1 MALKVKLL
9 VGAGALLAAGI
20 TVSAGWYAFGGIGA
34 EAQKVRMSKVADGAI
49 VETVS
54 APGVVEPETKVD
66 ISAETSARIM
76 ELPFE
81 EGAEVKKGDVVVR
94 LDDRDLRAR
103 HDAVAARASG
113 DQARL
118 EGELAR
124 LEGPRTTLANAR
136 QTLERQRKLY
146 ETGDVSRQALDDA
159 EARVRDLE
167 ASLAASEKNIGALRN
182 ALTASQADIAR
193 SEQELRRATIISPLN
208 GRLVRLNAEVGELV
222 MVGTMNNAG
231 TVILTVADLT
241 HMNVVAQV
249 AEADIA
255 RVRVGQPVEVHVNAY
270 KGRIFKGEVTEV
282 ALQRTKAATGG
293 GNSLDAGT
301 FEVEIRLAV
310 DGEQIL
316 SGLAANVEVE
326 VGRANGLVVPAQ
338 AIVDRKL
345 TELPE
350 SLATSPHIDT
360 ARRAASVIFKVVDGK
375 AVATVV
381 KVGAGSLTES
391 IVLNG
396 LAAGDTVVTG
406 PYKVLEKLKD
416 GDPVIEDQSAHDDE
430 AKPESGGMKVRMGG
444 SGRRGH

>member
-1 MALKVKLL
+1 MALKVRLL
-9 VGAGALLAAGI
+9 VGTGALLAAGI
-20 TVSAGWYAFGGIGA
+20 TVSAGWYALGGGGA
-34 EAQKVRMSKVADGAI
+34 EPQKVRMSKVADGAI

-76 ELPFE
+76 ELAFE
-81 EGAEVKKGDVVVR
+81 EGAVVQKGDVVVR

-103 HDAVAARASG
+103 HDAVTARASG

-124 LEGPRTTLANAR
+124 LEGPRTTLVNA
-136 QTLERQRKLY
+136 QHTLERQRSLF

-159 EARVRDLE
+159 EARVRDLG

-231 TVILTVADLT
+231 TVILTIADLT

-255 RVRVGQPVEVHVNAY
+255 RVAVGQPVEVHVNAY
-270 KGRIFKGEVTEV
+270 KGRVFKGKVTEV
-282 ALQRTKAATGG
+282 ALQRTRASSSG

-301 FEVEIRLAV
+301 FEVEIALEV

-326 VGRANGLVVPAQ
+326 VGRASGLVVPAQ

-345 TELPE
+345 ADLPE
-350 SLATSPHIDT
+350 SLASSPHIDT
-360 ARRAASVIFKVVDGK
+360 ARRAASVIFKLVDGK

-391 IVLNG
+391 IVLDG
-396 LAAGDTVVTG
+396 LAAGDSLITG

-416 GDPVIEDQSAHDDE
+416 GDPVAEDESAQDE
-430 AKPESGGMKVRMGG
+430 EVKTEGSGVRVRMGG
-444 SGRRGH
+444 GGRRGH